1 MSDEQ
6 IRIEIERLK
15 LRIERIASDA
25 ESEKDTRKRRNSE
38 VDRQMEKIR
47 EVIYGNGKEGMNTRL
62 TRLENEKESKRYLIP
77 VIISLISSL
86 IAAIALF
93 LK

>member
-47 EVIYGNGKEGMNTRL
+47 EVIYGNGKEGMNIRL